1 LPLVRVRQ
9 RSAEA
14 LALQSVHV
22 GLAPRPRASPLRW
35 TAGFRV

>member
-22 GLAPRPRASPLRW
+22 ALAAKASRF
-35 TAGFRV
+35 TASMNSWVPC